1 MKEIRCRINIK
12 FRNHARNM
20 YVLSTVVKTVAS
32 ESKFRFRVIA
42 AKFQSEQLRIFKA
55 TPYVTCQTQ
64 KHLVK

>member
-1 MKEIRCRINIK
+1 
-12 FRNHARNM
+12 M